1 MTVSTGNNV
10 VYGSK
15 AASIIAEPAYPI
27 VSAYEFDF
35 LQQEFV
41 FRERMDKCTVY
52 LIVQRPLTYFDN
64 VRMDDCYIYFDI
76 VDGEQVPLQCRVNLV
91 ENSICELDEPVEIEV
106 QFFSKNPGRQ
116 QPLRDVGGL
125 KLHRADGSFILWW
138 SPQKLLYEMI
148 VNKLKVA
155 TIGDP
160 TAFLDFRVL
169 YIGQAFSQK
178 VWDRLAGH
186 KKMQRILTREGPI
199 GASPKARAPFETSL
213 ILLRAT
219 DFDEILEVP
228 HTFMPRQEGIAPIL
242 HPIDLDQQGALEA
255 FCHPFIELGDEALT
269 RDLEAQLIRHF
280 RPPYNEVMFDNY
292 PDIAGGMRSKGYSW
306 SEVEVN
312 GLPASLSSDH
322 GSMKATFVFEE

>member
-1 MTVSTGNNV
+1 MTASADDHV
-10 VYGSK
+10 VYGAK
-15 AASIIAEPAYPI
+15 VATIIANPAYPI
-27 VSAYEFDF
+27 VSAFEFEF
-35 LQQEFV
+35 LQEEAV

-64 VRMDDCYIYFDI
+64 VRMNDFYIYLDI
-76 VDGEQVPLQCRVNLV
+76 VDGQQAPLQCRINLV
-91 ENSICELDEPVEIEV
+91 ENAICEVDEPVDIEV
-106 QFFSKNPGRQ
+106 QFFSKNPGRE
-116 QPLRDVGGL
+116 QPLRDVGAL
-125 KLHRADGSFILWW
+125 KLYRRDGSFILWW

-148 VNKLKVA
+148 VNNLKVG

-186 KKMQRILTREGPI
+186 RKMKRILTLEGPI
-199 GASPKARAPFETSL
+199 GASPEARAPFEISL

-219 DFDEILEVP
+219 DFDEVIEVP
-228 HTFMPRQEGIAPIL
+228 HTFMPGQEGIEPIL
-242 HPIDLDQQGALEA
+242 HPIDLDQDGALEA
-255 FCHPFIELGDEALT
+255 FWQPFIEMGDEALT
-269 RDLEAQLIRHF
+269 RDLEAQLIRYF

-306 SEVEVN
+306 SEIEVD
-312 GLPASLSSDH
+312 GLPASLSTVH
-322 GSMKATFVFEE
+322 GAMNATFNIEG